1 MTETVRHD
9 LCVAAARAEADGLL
23 TFQPSRMKMN
33 QDRRP
38 PRLSVV
44 PEAEVYD
51 LGRGPETTADRVKRL
66 QREARMLARE
76 QAEALERKLV
86 ETAALAREIAEGG
99 EAFPAGVRE
108 IANRIHTDL
117 DGKEMTLRA
126 LVERTFVD

>member
-1 MTETVRHD
+1 
-9 LCVAAARAEADGLL
+9 
-23 TFQPSRMKMN
+23 MN

-38 PRLSVV
+38 PKLSVV

-66 QREARMLARE
+66 QREARLLARE
-76 QAEALERKLV
+76 QAEALAAKLV
-86 ETAALAREIAEGG
+86 DTAALAKEITEGG

-108 IANRIHTDL
+108 IAGRIHTEL

-126 LVERTFVD
+126 LVERTFGAD

>member
-1 MTETVRHD
+1 
-9 LCVAAARAEADGLL
+9 
-23 TFQPSRMKMN
+23 MN
-33 QDRRP
+33 QDRKP

-44 PEAEVYD
+44 APESEVYD

-76 QAEALERKLV
+76 QAEALELKLT
-86 ETAALAREIAEGG
+86 ETAALAAEIAGGG

-108 IANRIHTDL
+108 LATRIHADL

-126 LVERTFVD
+126 LVERTFGND

>member
-1 MTETVRHD
+1 MST
-9 LCVAAARAEADGLL
+9 AESTA
-23 TFQPSRMKMN
+23 MN
-33 QDRRP
+33 QDRKP
-38 PRLSVV
+38 PKLSVV
-44 PEAEVYD
+44 AESEVYD

-76 QAEALERKLV
+76 QAEALEAKLV

-126 LVERTFVD
+126 LVERTFTD